1 MNLFTHAYR
10 FATGTLVA
18 AAFVLSAP
26 ASAQGNCQ
34 TCGTVV
40 SLHSYEQA
48 AAHGTGVG
56 AVGGAVVGGLLGN
69 QVGGGNGRTLA
80 TVAGAVGG
88 GFAGNA
94 IEKRVRTHTMTRVQ
108 VRMQTGA
115 VRNFTETGVSRW
127 ATGSKVRVVRGRL
140 IAA

>member
-1 MNLFTHAYR
+1 MNLLNQAYR
-10 FATGTLVA
+10 LGTGTLA
-18 AAFVLSAP
+18 AIAFVLSAP
-26 ASAQGNCQ
+26 ASAQGTCH

-40 SLHSYEQA
+40 SLHTYEQA
-48 AAHGTGVG
+48 AASGTGVG

-69 QVGGGNGRTLA
+69 QIGGGSGRTLA

-94 IEKRVRTHTMTRVQ
+94 IEKRVRTHTVTRVQ
-108 VRMQTGA
+108 VRMHTGA
-115 VRNFTETGVSRW
+115 VRNFTEAGVSRW
-127 ATGSKVRVVRGRL
+127 STGSKVRVVRGRL